1 MRKRADVRS
10 QSNRHTGCELFAKFL
25 RMQVEQFLFALRS
38 VRSHSVGGEV
48 FRDGKRG
55 YREYVLLPHQPHG
68 LIAELECV
76 INGHDPSL
84 RRIQRP
90 RLAGRISRSA
100 VKPAIRSS
108 RAARVAM
115 IVRCGT
121 DS

>member
-76 INGHDPSL
+76 INGCDSSL
-84 RRIQRP
+84 RGIQRP
-90 RLAGRISRSA
+90 GLARCMHSDTLAYASRLANCSTEFSLG
-100 VKPAIRSS
+100 VLIRS
-108 RAARVAM
+108 
-115 IVRCGT
+115 
-121 DS
+121 

>member
-68 LIAELECV
+68 LIAELERSEEHTSELQSPDHLVC
-76 INGHDPSL
+76 
-84 RRIQRP
+84 
-90 RLAGRISRSA
+90 RLLLEKKKTI
-100 VKPAIRSS
+100 
-108 RAARVAM
+108 
-115 IVRCGT
+115 
-121 DS
+121 

>member
-90 RLAGRISRSA
+90 GSPVACTATRL
-100 VKPAIRSS
+100 PT
-108 RAARVAM
+108 RAASWTAALSSASVY
-115 IVRCGT
+115 
-121 DS
+121 

>member
-48 FRDGKRG
+48 FPYGKRG

-76 INGHDPSL
+76 IYGHDPCL
-84 RRIQRP
+84 RRIQPP
-90 RLAGRISRSA
+90 RLAGRMYRDTPADGCGFVYSSA
-100 VKPAIRSS
+100 EF
-108 RAARVAM
+108 
-115 IVRCGT
+115 GT
-121 DS
+121 GVL

>member
-55 YREYVLLPHQPHG
+55 YREYVLLTHQPHG

-84 RRIQRP
+84 RGIQGPSLLGRRYP
-90 RLAGRISRSA
+90 YTLADTIIFVDSSTAFG
-100 VKPAIRSS
+100 IR
-108 RAARVAM
+108 AL
-115 IVRCGT
+115 
-121 DS
+121 